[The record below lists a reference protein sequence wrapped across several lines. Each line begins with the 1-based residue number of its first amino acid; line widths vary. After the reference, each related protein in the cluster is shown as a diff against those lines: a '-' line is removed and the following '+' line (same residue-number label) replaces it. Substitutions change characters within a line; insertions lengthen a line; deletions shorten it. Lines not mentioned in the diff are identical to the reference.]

1 MSLIFVKKNKKFV
14 EFRAD
19 LLKTPTGVKRL
30 EYALLL
36 IQPFKE
42 MESAR
47 RRSSMWG
54 FFLKILVFWNVKVNL
69 FLQEEKT

>member
-1 MSLIFVKKNKKFV
+1 MLKPQNVSNLCKKKKKFV

-47 RRSSMWG
+47 RRSSM
-54 FFLKILVFWNVKVNL
+54 
-69 FLQEEKT
+69 